1 MTRGEERERE
11 RLLLAIGWLLGRRGQ
26 RKAVGEV
33 RWSSV
38 TPEMVT
44 SGKST
49 RIAAGAGKTANAP
62 RQVAVQGMYRQLA
75 TGTLLWA
82 GWVWADDTV
91 ADGTARAEDTAGE
104 HAAAGGTLYVIRPYQ
119 AACYPNARA
128 RRTDSGERWVAT
140 NEGMARPMTWRE
152 AQG

>member
-1 MTRGEERERE
+1 MTPGEHSEHD

-44 SGKST
+44 SGKAT
-49 RIAAGAGKTANAP
+49 RTDASAGKAANAP

-75 TGTLLWA
+75 
-82 GWVWADDTV
+82 
-91 ADGTARAEDTAGE
+91 
-104 HAAAGGTLYVIRPYQ
+104 
-119 AACYPNARA
+119 N
-128 RRTDSGERWVAT
+128 
-140 NEGMARPMTWRE
+140 GMK
-152 AQG
+152 